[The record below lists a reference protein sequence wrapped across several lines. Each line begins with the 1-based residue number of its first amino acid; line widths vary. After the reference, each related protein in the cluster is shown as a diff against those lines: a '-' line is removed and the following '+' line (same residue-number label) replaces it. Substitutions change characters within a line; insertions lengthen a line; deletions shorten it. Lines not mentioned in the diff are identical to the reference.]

1 MEEIKIIGWTNFEC
15 KYPSRNVEGDEF
27 FDIVSLIAEQV
38 LLNGYCFSG
47 QDHQNSFTGVPV
59 FSDGTCLRSSM
70 RVWGRIMSLIF
81 SMADGKT
88 YSYIDFYMNCP
99 KKVILPE
106 LIPFEVES
114 AIIADERP
122 GLIQDEDIELISS
135 SIKTGTELVTFDK
148 VIKRFIQLLKAENK

>member
-1 MEEIKIIGWTNFEC
+1 MAEIKIIGWTNFEC

-27 FDIVSLIAEQV
+27 FDIASLIAEQV

-47 QDHQNSFTGVPV
+47 QNHQNSSTGVPV
-59 FSDGTCLRSSM
+59 FSDGTCLRASM

-81 SMADGKT
+81 SMVDGKT
-88 YSYIDFYMNCP
+88 YSYMNFYMNCP
-99 KKVILPE
+99 KEVNLPD

-114 AIIADERP
+114 AIIEDERP

-135 SIKTGTELVTFDK
+135 SIQTGTELVTFDK
-148 VIKRFIQLLKAENK
+148 VIKRCIQLLKEENK